1 MKSKIENSPVLGVK
15 LPKAGNCPK
24 KRAGAFCNAFLR
36 FCNGIAFDNGV
47 YAANE
52 YEDGEYSAPE
62 LDAICAE
69 NENSDG
75 WYLIAPFG
83 DFPHKVGT
91 QHFDTAA
98 ANEIISAYNS
108 CWQRLK
114 RACGYGTTIPVYR
127 GHPDVGPDGRPGIST
142 KHFDQSVYGKV
153 EALAAGNDGLR
164 AKISWSQDFDRLPHG
179 LRFSPFWFMKTISKG
194 VHRPTYLKSIGLTA
208 TPNIPLTSAAN
219 EQAENELE
227 NQTKENEMLKAILM
241 ALGFSEN
248 EVVNTVE
255 NKDGALTEAA
265 VVAKI
270 KSLADSAASSDAA
283 KKEAEAQA
291 AAAQSAQGE
300 AERKLETATA
310 AAANERAAFADY
322 VVNAAIKSGKITE
335 ADRTSQTDALKN
347 ASDIVAAANELEAK
361 APVVATKS
369 ETDDLKKGD
378 AKAAAKK
385 AFNELVAKYEAGGD
399 DRATATVRAKRE
411 LPEQYKLAFES

>member
-1 MKSKIENSPVLGVK
+1 MKSKIENSPEFRNEC
-15 LPKAGNCPK
+15 PKAGNYPK
-24 KRAGAFCNAFLR
+24 NSLRGFCNAFLR

-47 YAANE
+47 YVANE

-127 GHPDVGPDGRPGIST
+127 GHPDVGPDGRPGVSA

-153 EALAAGNDGLR
+153 EDLAAGNDGLR
-164 AKISWSQDFDRLPHG
+164 AKISWAPDFNRLPHG

-291 AAAQSAQGE
+291 ATAQSAQGE

-322 VVNAAIKSGKITE
+322 VVNAAIKAGKITE

-385 AFNELVAKYEAGGD
+385 AFNELVAKYEAAGD

-411 LPEQYKLAFES
+411 FPEQYKLAFES